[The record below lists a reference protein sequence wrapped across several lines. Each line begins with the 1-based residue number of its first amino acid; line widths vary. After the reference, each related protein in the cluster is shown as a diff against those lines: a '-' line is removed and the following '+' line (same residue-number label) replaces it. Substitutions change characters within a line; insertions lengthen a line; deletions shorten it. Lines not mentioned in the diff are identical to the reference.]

1 MEYTE
6 EKEPPDV
13 ITSDT
18 NNATKIE
25 PKEAPP
31 GKRRK
36 FRRFRAYNT
45 GTWNGPK
52 RENKEVTRRQ
62 DNLHRY
68 DSISSSLNLSGYQ
81 KSRGRKILDDLNIR
95 KIGIG
100 VDAVIFGICAVVAN
114 DDVEDGTRYWP
125 QPSSQDNGSSPFKDV
140 ADSLG
145 YCWQEQMSIIKKIQ
159 SRVDT

>member
-25 PKEAPP
+25 PKDAPP
-31 GKRRK
+31 GKKAK

-45 GTWNGPK
+45 GTWNGPE
-52 RENKEVTRRQ
+52 RENKDVTFRQ

-68 DSISSSLNLSGYQ
+68 DSLASAVDLNSYQ
-81 KSRGRKILDDLNIR
+81 KSAGRRLLDEFDFR
-95 KIGIG
+95 REGIK
-100 VDAVIFGICAVVAN
+100 VDHIIFGICVIVAN
-114 DDVEDGTRYWP
+114 NDVADGSRYY
-125 QPSSQDNGSSPFKDV
+125 PSSNAPDDDKFEEV

-145 YCWQEQMSIIKKIQ
+145 LFPDERISVVEKVR